1 MSIRNNF
8 KADSSA
14 VIWVLLVIGIMVGA
28 AIVVF
33 WKWKDLNNTVASE
46 FNCKIKQQSYC
57 LGVINKESQN
67 WDEIAPKTGC
77 EKYNVVKPADEDCKR
92 LFG

>member
-1 MSIRNNF
+1 MSILNNY

-14 VIWVLLVIGIMVGA
+14 VIWVLLVIGIIVA
-28 AIVVF
+28 ASIVIF
-33 WKWKDLNNTVASE
+33 WKWKDLNNTVTNE

-57 LGVINKESQN
+57 LGMINKENPN

-77 EKYNVVKPADEDCKR
+77 DKYNVVKPDDGTCKR